1 MPGLSAA
8 IGRGEEGAWDLRNFM
23 TVMYEGKFVWDANG
37 GPGGAG
43 SVGLRLSA
51 CCLRLSACCLRL
63 PACGLRLPACCFRLL
78 FCCLR
83 LSAYGLRLLFC
94 CPVTYITQRE

>member
-23 TVMYEGKFVWDANG
+23 TVMCEGKFVWDANG

-43 SVGLRLSA
+43 SVGLRLTTCFLQLLFCCLRLPA
-51 CCLRLSACCLRL
+51 CCLRLSAC
-63 PACGLRLPACCFRLL
+63 
-78 FCCLR
+78 
-83 LSAYGLRLLFC
+83 GLRLLFC
-94 CPVTYITQRE
+94 GPATYITQRG

>member
-23 TVMYEGKFVWDANG
+23 TVMCEGKFVWDANG

-43 SVGLRLSA
+43 SVGFRLPASYLRLPASYLRVSA
-51 CCLRLSACCLRL
+51 CCL
-63 PACGLRLPACCFRLL
+63 RLL

-83 LSAYGLRLLFC
+83 LLFC
-94 CPVTYITQRE
+94 CPATYITQRA